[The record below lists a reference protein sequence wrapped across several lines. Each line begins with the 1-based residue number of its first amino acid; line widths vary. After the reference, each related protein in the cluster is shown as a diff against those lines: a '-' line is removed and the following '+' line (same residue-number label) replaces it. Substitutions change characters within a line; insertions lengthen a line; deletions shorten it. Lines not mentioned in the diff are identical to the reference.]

1 MNIQFIMKKFSS
13 SVFVFILFL
22 ITWNTAMAQDEDLLK
37 LLGEEAPKREI
48 TKNAFKSTRVINS
61 QSMEFLSPG
70 TMDFII
76 LHRFGQISEGMGNFF
91 GLDQASMRM
100 ALDFGIMQNLMVG
113 VGRST
118 YKKELDA
125 FIKYAPIRQSTGLN
139 SFPAT
144 IAISAGTTLNTL
156 PWSDPTRTNYFTSR
170 LAYYTQVIIGRK
182 FNENF
187 SLQISPTM
195 VHNNLVSLQTIPNDV
210 FATSLGARIKVSKRM
225 ALTFDYT
232 YIIQGVDKS
241 TYKDPLS
248 FGLDIETGGHV
259 FQLHFSNST
268 GMNERAFITETTGSW
283 DKAEIRF
290 GFNLSRMFQ
299 IKKKRE
305 TSKE

>member
-1 MNIQFIMKKFSS
+1 MKKFNNII
-13 SVFVFILFL
+13 FVFLLIL
-22 ITWNTAMAQDEDLLK
+22 TSWNSASAQDEDLLN
-37 LLGEEAPKREI
+37 LLGEEKPQREI

-113 VGRST
+113 IGRST

-125 FIKYAPIRQSTGLN
+125 FIKYAPIRQSTGVN
-139 SFPAT
+139 NFPAT

-156 PWSDPTRTNYFTSR
+156 PWSDPARKNYFTSR
-170 LAYYTQVIIGRK
+170 LAYYTQVIVGRK
-182 FNENF
+182 FNQNI
-187 SLQISPTM
+187 SLQLSPTM
-195 VHNNLVSLQTIPNDV
+195 IHNNLVASQSTPNDV
-210 FATSLGARIKVSKRM
+210 FASSLGGRVKVSKRM

-232 YIIQGVDKS
+232 YVISGIDK
-241 TYKDPLS
+241 TLYKDPLS

-299 IKKKRE
+299 IKKQ
-305 TSKE
+305 KESAEK